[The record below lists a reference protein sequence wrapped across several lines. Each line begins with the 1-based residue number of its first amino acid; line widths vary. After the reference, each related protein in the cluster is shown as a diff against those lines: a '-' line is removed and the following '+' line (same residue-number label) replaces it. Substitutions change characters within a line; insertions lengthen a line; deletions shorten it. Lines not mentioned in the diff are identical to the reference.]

1 MRGRILGLAALCVL
15 LSGCAGLPRPREMGD
30 MALLRAM
37 GVDAAGEEVKGA
49 PCGKCFQLNST
60 HIPPLKQDDFDTM
73 AFLTISQA

>member
-1 MRGRILGLAALCVL
+1 MMKRTVSAVGLVCVL
-15 LSGCAGLPRPREMGD
+15 VVGCMG
-30 MALLRAM
+30 MPM
-37 GVDAAGEEVKGA
+37 AGEEVKGA